1 MTAGSVGVH
10 SVTGMSELPM
20 QTNYIAIRAE
30 IRVREVA
37 VLYSTGQDRILY
49 RCGSE
54 CQMFGLCLGQRKRL
68 TRCIWGKPENMTIKK
83 VKVTIS

>member
-10 SVTGMSELPM
+10 SVIGMSELPV

-30 IRVREVA
+30 FRAREVT

-49 RCGSE
+49 MCGSE
-54 CQMFGLCLGQRKRL
+54 CQMFGGTWVDSVLVK
-68 TRCIWGKPENMTIKK
+68 GKDSFNAYGET
-83 VKVTIS
+83 